1 MDYFLGSQSAA
12 RHYDSGDSQSVYG
25 QVCDNSAGAS
35 AARECGNESKLSF
48 STGKFNECSLSIP
61 SSTINSLC
69 DASYHGLE
77 EARSALPWP
86 SIYCLTIIR
95 KLSDEDR
102 LHKTP
107 SSLVQYGQEDNSMY
121 SPAPSP
127 RSKHGNEARS
137 LGRALM

>member
-12 RHYDSGDSQSVYG
+12 RHYDSGDSQLVYIRFATTRLAPVPHASV
-25 QVCDNSAGAS
+25 D
-35 AARECGNESKLSF
+35 ESKLPF

-61 SSTINSLC
+61 SGTISSLC

-86 SIYCLTIIR
+86 SIYYLTMIR

-102 LHKTP
+102 LHETP